1 MVAPGLS
8 EYDSQ
13 RVHVAGPWKGDLSTV
28 PVVYFSTEGPSG
40 GQSTEWL
47 RIIEGSTNP
56 IWVGVSQFFSMAGA
70 SAQPVLAYS
79 TLDFEGN
86 QPRSRLY
93 AGSLQSL
100 PDASPLFI
108 IADPDGY
115 MVRTLAVD
123 AEGGTLKGVWYTMA
137 AWGIGGDIV
146 FEPRKGMKYLDMTN
160 GMVNEILNRDMAA
173 WDISPDRTW
182 ATYSTVSG
190 PVSIL
195 NRHTGETFTFPLLP
209 DSNRGAG
216 NACISPDG
224 QHVAWM
230 EGSGWTM
237 AETPDFHATIRI
249 ATTAG
254 ILLADIPQTAFDNV
268 ASSELISW
276 IQPVGWL
283 NGQTLIVQ
291 ARFQDWNNAALL
303 RINLDGSSPLY
314 LATGTFVSF
323 LYP

>member
-1 MVAPGLS
+1 
-8 EYDSQ
+8 
-13 RVHVAGPWKGDLSTV
+13 
-28 PVVYFSTEGPSG
+28 
-40 GQSTEWL
+40 
-47 RIIEGSTNP
+47 
-56 IWVGVSQFFSMAGA
+56 
-70 SAQPVLAYS
+70 
-79 TLDFEGN
+79 
-86 QPRSRLY
+86 
-93 AGSLQSL
+93 
-100 PDASPLFI
+100 
-108 IADPDGY
+108 
-115 MVRTLAVD
+115 
-123 AEGGTLKGVWYTMA
+123 
-137 AWGIGGDIV
+137 
-146 FEPRKGMKYLDMTN
+146 
-160 GMVNEILNRDMAA
+160 
-173 WDISPDRTW
+173 
-182 ATYSTVSG
+182 
-190 PVSIL
+190 
-195 NRHTGETFTFPLLP
+195 
-209 DSNRGAG
+209 
-216 NACISPDG
+216 
-224 QHVAWM
+224 M